1 MTTIRLP
8 ESEALKRAA
17 VKPRRFG
24 AWYVAEHRLRVM
36 RSYVSTV
43 LVGAVG
49 TPLLYLFAMGVGL
62 GALVSAN
69 LGPHA
74 VDGVSYLQFVAPALL
89 CSAAVTVA
97 SEELTYP
104 IMLGFKW
111 NPTFIGISSS
121 PITPGQIIDG
131 MVIAVTVRL
140 VATSAIYWAF
150 MLLFG
155 AAPAGT
161 AVLSVLIATLVGLAF
176 GIPVMAYVAT
186 IQQDTG
192 QIAMLMRFVLLPLT
206 LFSGTFFPLT
216 AMPIYLQWIGWLSPI
231 WHGTQLARIVSYG
244 AQVPAWLIVVH
255 VLFLLVLI
263 VPFWMLS
270 RHIAKRRLS
279 S

>member
-1 MTTIRLP
+1 MTTVRMP
-8 ESEALKRAA
+8 EGEALKQAA
-17 VKPRRFG
+17 AKSRRFG

-74 VDGVSYLQFVAPALL
+74 VDGVSYLEFVAPALL

-97 SEELTYP
+97 SEEFTYP

-111 NPTFIGISSS
+111 NPTFVGISSS

-131 MVIAVTVRL
+131 VVISVIVRL
-140 VATSAIYWAF
+140 VATSAIYWVF

-155 AAPAGT
+155 ATPAGT

-176 GIPVMAYVAT
+176 GAPVMAYVAT
-186 IQQDTG
+186 LQRDTG

-244 AQVPAWLIVVH
+244 AQEPAWLIVVH
-255 VLFLLVLI
+255 VLYLLVLI
-263 VPFWMLS
+263 VPSWMLS
-270 RHIAKRRLS
+270 RRIATRRLS